1 MIKLYSAESIVFNFK
16 GYNGVK
22 LIWYHLERDKPVA
35 PYNEL
40 IKDYYD
46 LRRAERYPAEYRVD
60 EYLAENEVSELGD
73 YLKKAE
79 GVEIEVHKVELP
91 LVVTP
96 SNTSSPV
103 DETAEWIGR
112 GKFKLKV
119 KKGYSLGIPVG
130 ALYDLRTAVPILPHK
145 SKQHRAHGM
154 MFADLLLQRLNVPA
168 PPNYGRIFEDIY
180 DETNLFVDQD
190 LKEENKPVFRSS
202 YGLEDVIEDET
213 ANDFDDLL

>member
-1 MIKLYSAESIVFNFK
+1 MIDLYCAVSTVFNFK
-16 GYNGVK
+16 GYNDVK
-22 LIWYHLERDKPVA
+22 LMWYRLERDRPVA

-40 IKDYYD
+40 IKDYFD
-46 LRRAERYPAEYRVD
+46 LRRAERYPAEYHVD
-60 EYLAENEVSELGD
+60 EYLTKDEVSDLGD

-112 GKFKLKV
+112 GKFTLKV

-154 MFADLLLQRLNVPA
+154 MFADLLLQKLNVPA
-168 PPNYGRIFEDIY
+168 PPNYGRLFEDIY

-190 LKEENKPVFRSS
+190 LKEENKPVFRTS
-202 YGLEDVIEDET
+202 YGFEDIIEEET
-213 ANDFDDLL
+213 ANDSNDPL